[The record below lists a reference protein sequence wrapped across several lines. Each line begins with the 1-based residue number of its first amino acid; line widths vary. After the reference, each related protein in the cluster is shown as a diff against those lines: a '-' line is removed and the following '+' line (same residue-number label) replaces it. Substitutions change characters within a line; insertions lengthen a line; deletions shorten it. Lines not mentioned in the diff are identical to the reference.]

1 LQKSTTQN
9 FKIVTKWKLAIE
21 DFLDEKYL
29 KQLDKIGKGK
39 RLTS

>member
-9 FKIVTKWKLAIE
+9 FIIVTKWKLA

-29 KQLDKIGKGK
+29 KQLYQIGKGGG
-39 RLTS
+39 LTS